1 MSTGFRYIPR
11 AFDSR
16 PQVYRLACASVGLL
30 VTRGFTLRNRKHAA
44 ANSNC
49 VRARLVIRERDAYR
63 FISRSLLRRRSGW
76 LSPEAMT
83 ATRNLLP
90 REQLANFSRKALL
103 EPLGPWRNNSKR
115 KIEHRWC
122 FFHSR
127 CVCSRCRYSK
137 VRFRFDGR
145 YRGKS
150 YLLDLID
157 LEVDSKLGK

>member
-1 MSTGFRYIPR
+1 MSTGFRYILR
-11 AFDSR
+11 AFDFR

-83 ATRNLLP
+83 ATRNLS
-90 REQLANFSRKALL
+90 REQPANFSRKAPL

-115 KIEHRWC
+115 KIEHRCC
-122 FFHSR
+122 FSHSR

-137 VRFRFDGR
+137 VRFRSGRR

-150 YLLDLID
+150 YLVDLID
-157 LEVDSKLGK
+157 LEVESNLGK